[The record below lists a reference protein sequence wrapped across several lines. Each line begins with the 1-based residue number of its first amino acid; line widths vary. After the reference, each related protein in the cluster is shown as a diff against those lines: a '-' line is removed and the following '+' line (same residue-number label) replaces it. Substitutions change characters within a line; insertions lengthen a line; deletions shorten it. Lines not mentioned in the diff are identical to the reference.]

1 VALNL
6 FVGAIVDNFT
16 KIKGEEDGSATMTPE
31 QQQWVATMKDS
42 MTTKAEPKREPGWAP
57 RKAAFR
63 LVHSRPFD
71 FTVIGVIIANV
82 LAMSV
87 DYHRIDESPAHVY
100 YTQGMMFFTYFYYGE
115 FLIKIFALDCTYF
128 ADGWCRFDFFLVIVS
143 IGDQFF
149 SELLLTL
156 LPVPPTMLRVLRVA
170 RVLRILRLLKNLKG
184 LRDLAMTLVLSI
196 PALINVGAL
205 LGLVIFMYCVLGMN
219 LFTYVMHGEALN
231 ETRNFETFTNAFLL
245 LFQCLTADSW
255 SAIMAD
261 AMVGEERGCEL
272 VPEDGSPSDC
282 GSQLSLPFFISFMV
296 IGSFVMLNLVVAVIL
311 ENFTSLGNVRTDL
324 VSPDD
329 ITDFKEAWS
338 TYDPDAD
345 GKIPA
350 KKLPELILSLPPPL
364 GLQGTADGTTHGKA
378 LSFCLSLGLTQVD
391 GEVEFKKVLE
401 SLMKVNYHAKAAD
414 SVGDELKA
422 PNGGGINPYP
432 LTPRRF
438 EMSRILAE
446 EQLAMFIR
454 NKQSSKAL
462 VGAMAASGDD
472 PSAGVAAQEAPLP
485 EGWEEFQTGGG
496 RRYYYNATSRTTAFE
511 RPTA

>member
-1 VALNL
+1 
-6 FVGAIVDNFT
+6 
-16 KIKGEEDGSATMTPE
+16 
-31 QQQWVATMKDS
+31 
-42 MTTKAEPKREPGWAP
+42 
-57 RKAAFR
+57 
-63 LVHSRPFD
+63 
-71 FTVIGVIIANV
+71 
-82 LAMSV
+82 
-87 DYHRIDESPAHVY
+87 
-100 YTQGMMFFTYFYYGE
+100 
-115 FLIKIFALDCTYF
+115 
-128 ADGWCRFDFFLVIVS
+128 
-143 IGDQFF
+143 
-149 SELLLTL
+149 
-156 LPVPPTMLRVLRVA
+156 
-170 RVLRILRLLKNLKG
+170 
-184 LRDLAMTLVLSI
+184 MTLVLSI

-272 VPEDGSPSDC
+272 SPEDGSPSDC

-329 ITDFKEAWS
+329 ITDFKEAWA

-350 KKLPELILSLPPPL
+350 KKLPELIQSLPPPL
-364 GLQGTADGTTHGKA
+364 GLQGTADGTTQGKA

-401 SLMKVNYHAKAAD
+401 ALMKVNYHTKAAD

-422 PNGGGINPYP
+422 APDGGGINPYP

-438 EMSRILAE
+438 EMSKILAE
-446 EQLAMFIR
+446 EQLALYVR

-462 VGAMAASGDD
+462 VGAIAASRDD
-472 PSAGVAAQEAPLP
+472 PSAGTAAQEAPLP
-485 EGWEEFQTGGG
+485 EGWQEFQTGGG
-496 RRYYYNATSRTTAFE
+496 RRYYYNATSRVTAFE